1 MIRKK
6 DIILFCLVILAFNGL
21 SCGKKVYRENVHLR
35 FVLFGNTNPESP
47 FTRSFKGI
55 KPLIRSINETNP
67 AFVIHTGNLIHGG
80 YQWMGINKNDVDI
93 QYKNFYFLANKLNS
107 PLYTVYGEK
116 DSFDGASDLYL
127 KYTGR
132 HVYYS
137 FNYGPF
143 HFVVL
148 NNIKSLSKQER
159 KKQAQWFKKDI
170 ELNRDSSLIFVIA
183 HEPFYSPSGGQLK
196 SGVEADFYKFLEK
209 NRINYV
215 ISGGSS
221 ML

>member
-1 MIRKK
+1 
-6 DIILFCLVILAFNGL
+6 
-21 SCGKKVYRENVHLR
+21 
-35 FVLFGNTNPESP
+35 
-47 FTRSFKGI
+47 
-55 KPLIRSINETNP
+55 
-67 AFVIHTGNLIHGG
+67 
-80 YQWMGINKNDVDI
+80 MGINKNDIDI
-93 QYKNFYFLANKLNS
+93 QYKKFYFLAKKLNS

-116 DSFDGASDLYL
+116 DTFDGASDLYL

-137 FNYGPF
+137 FNYGSF
-143 HFVVL
+143 HFIIL

-159 KKQAQWFKKDI
+159 KKQAQWLKKDI
-170 ELNRDSSLIFVIA
+170 ELNKDSSLIFVIA

-196 SGVEADFYKFLEK
+196 SGVEADFYKFFKK

-221 ML
+221 KYYMLNKSNTYFYVAGSHERENSKWKKYFRYYIVDVSGLNLMVSERTVEISNK